1 MQDTIIKLCKQV
13 HGLLPEKRIA
23 ITRFMGKYEYGQIY
37 IGELDRNVKREPC
50 GYMFAKRNF
59 CLVYSQDPT
68 KPQEEARQDF
78 EFVCT
83 TLEDNAPFL
92 YDPRWYKVLFDVFET
107 SLIIEFE
114 VWERYE
120 RKLGEPLPT
129 METTEFDYPKVVY
142 EGGGSAPSP
151 EPPEPEPPEPPAP
164 VVPDFDGQGSTG
176 TMRVWGDVVSIGT
189 GRFEFGNVVTSGIMS
204 SDLKLVTIEPQIGG
218 LVTT

>member
-13 HGLLPEKRIA
+13 HELLPAKRIA

-78 EFVCT
+78 EFVCA
-83 TLEDNAPFL
+83 TLEDNAPFF
-92 YDPRWYKVLFDVFET
+92 YDPRWYKVAFDVFET

-120 RKLGEPLPT
+120 RKLGEPLPI
-129 METTEFDYPKVVY
+129 METPVFEYPQLVY
-142 EGGGSAPSP
+142 DGGGSSP
-151 EPPEPEPPEPPAP
+151 ESEPEPVPEPEP
-164 VVPDFDGQGSTG
+164 VIPDFDGQGSTG
-176 TMRVWGDVVSIGT
+176 TMRVWGDAASIGT
-189 GRFEFGNVVTSGIMS
+189 EAFEFGNVVGSGIMS